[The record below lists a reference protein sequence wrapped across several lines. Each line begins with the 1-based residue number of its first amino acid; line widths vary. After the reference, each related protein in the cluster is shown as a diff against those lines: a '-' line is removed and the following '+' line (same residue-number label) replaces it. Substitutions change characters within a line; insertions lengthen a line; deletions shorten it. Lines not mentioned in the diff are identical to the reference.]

1 MKKIIIIAVLGIF
14 SSCSENETD
23 TEQTQ
28 QIEKPATE
36 VDLTS
41 EQLTVNDFTIGK
53 PKLHPF
59 SETVNVTGLIDLPPS
74 HRHVISNYLA
84 GYVKKIKVIPGDQV
98 RKGQVLAVI
107 EHQQIIALQERFIK
121 AESEKEYLEQEYE
134 RLKKLF
140 EENVVAKKDFIEAKS
155 KFLTIEAQANSLKQQ
170 LRLINLSPKNVKTG
184 NLSSSYVVL
193 APANGI
199 ISKINASTGEW
210 VGNDK
215 QLMSMVDP
223 DHIHLELEVFAKD
236 IHKIQEGQSVVFGLN
251 GQGGHPYTAH
261 IHRIGAEVMEDRRVL
276 VHAHPD
282 TDIENLTIGAYVDGK
297 IMLDSDSL
305 LALPSTSVTSLD
317 EQTFALMVI
326 NSEDETTHFRQ
337 TPIEILKR
345 SRDWIAIDQ
354 KWAGQA
360 FLFNGSFDLIK
371 EEEGGGHSH

>member
-84 GYVKKIKVIPGDQV
+84 GYVKTIKVIPGDQV

-215 QLMSMVDP
+215 QLMTMVDP

-276 VHAHPD
+276 VHAHPY